1 MKIVRLPEQD
11 PFIAGT
17 NERINIPVNQIAK
30 LEGATIFF
38 CHHGTARLEIDLQ
51 AYEIVENTQLV
62 LLPGSIVNSTH
73 ISPDFTASYVDFSK
87 TLFEEITSRLD
98 PSFFHFL
105 KEHPCIIVPEER
117 VKPLVGLTL
126 AMEDLY
132 KDRENSFR
140 LQIFKNYVQNFL
152 LDFYDKTQHLFLQ
165 KKPDGP
171 NRQEELFK
179 HFIRLIHAH
188 CMTQREVSFY
198 AAKLFITP
206 RYLSSVV
213 QNVSG
218 TTAKNII
225 DRHVILEIKALLQST
240 ELSIQEIANR
250 LQFPDQ
256 SFFGRYFKKHT
267 GISPMNYRR
276 TLS

>member
-1 MKIVRLPEQD
+1 MESIRLREQE

-17 NERINIPVNQIAK
+17 NEIMNIPVNQIAK

-38 CHHGTARLEIDLQ
+38 CHRGMARLEIDLQ
-51 AYEIVENTQLV
+51 SYEIVANTQLV
-62 LLPGSIVNSTH
+62 LLPGSIINCTYVSNDYT
-73 ISPDFTASYVDFSK
+73 TSYIDFSR

-98 PSFFHFL
+98 PSFFRFL
-105 KEHPCIIVPEER
+105 KEHPCIVVPEER
-117 VKPLVGLTL
+117 VKPIIGLTL

-132 KDRENSFR
+132 NDHANCFR

-165 KKPDGP
+165 KKPEGLS
-171 NRQEELFK
+171 RQEEIFK
-179 HFIRLIHAH
+179 RFIHLVLKH
-188 CMTQREVSFY
+188 CTRQREVSFY
-198 AAKLFITP
+198 AAELFITP

-213 QNVSG
+213 QHVTG
-218 TTAKNII
+218 TTAKSII

-240 ELSIQEIANR
+240 HLSIQEIANQ

-267 GISPMNYRR
+267 GISPMHYKRN
-276 TLS
+276 LG

>member
-1 MKIVRLPEQD
+1 MEILRLPDKE
-11 PFIAGT
+11 PFIANANEVT
-17 NERINIPVNQIAK
+17 NFPVNQIAK
-30 LEGATIFF
+30 LDDITIFF
-38 CHHGTARLEIDLQ
+38 CHRGTARLEIDLQ
-51 AYEIVENTQLV
+51 SYEIVENTQLV
-62 LLPGSIVNSTH
+62 ILPGSIINYTYVC
-73 ISPDFTASYVDFSK
+73 PDFTTSYIHFTK

-117 VKPLVGLTL
+117 VKPIVGLTL

-132 KDRENSFR
+132 KDRDNNFR

-179 HFIRLIHAH
+179 RFIRLIHAH
-188 CMTQREVSFY
+188 CITQREVSFY

-206 RYLSSVV
+206 RYLSSIV
-213 QNVSG
+213 QNVTG

-240 ELSIQEIANR
+240 DLSIQEIANQ

-267 GISPMNYRR
+267 GISPINYRR
-276 TLS
+276 NPG